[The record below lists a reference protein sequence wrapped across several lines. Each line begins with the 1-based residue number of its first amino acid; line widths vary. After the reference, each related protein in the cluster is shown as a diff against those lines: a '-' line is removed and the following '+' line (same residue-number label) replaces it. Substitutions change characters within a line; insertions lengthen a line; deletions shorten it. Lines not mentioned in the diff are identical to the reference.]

1 MTKIVHLD
9 DAKKANRN
17 KLELPVAI
25 ELINQ
30 QLLDWLSSDVAE
42 EFEDYLEYE
51 PPAFT
56 LLSGYRRLVTICKA
70 VLEAD
75 ERGQGIPFE
84 EAMNA
89 MAKEIQF
96 KTK

>member
-9 DAKKANRN
+9 DLKRTKRN
-17 KLELPVAI
+17 KLELPEAI

-30 QLLDWLSSDVAE
+30 QLLDWLSSDTYDE
-42 EFEDYLEYE
+42 LGDCEYE

-75 ERGQGIPFE
+75 ERGQGLPFQ

-96 KTK
+96 KGR